1 MKRYV
6 IDQSFINDNE
16 ELVKELGLKFGDTI
30 GFDSAEERSEEEDGH
45 TNPDDPRKPKKP

>member
-30 GFDSAEERSEEEDGH
+30 GFDSAEEREEEEDGGSH
-45 TNPDDPRKPKKP
+45 TNPEDPKKPR